1 LFSGLYPAR
10 LFNPSVEGLSPKS
23 KPCIVG
29 LDWVACCDPVDV
41 EKAKAGAGEGEA
53 ELAVFGK
60 VNAGFLELCT
70 GLGL

>member
-1 LFSGLYPAR
+1 
-10 LFNPSVEGLSPKS
+10 LSPKS

-29 LDWVACCDPVDV
+29 LDWGACCDPADV
-41 EKAKAGAGEGEA
+41 EKANDGAGEGEA

-60 VNAGFLELCT
+60 VNAGFFELCT